1 MMKKIIFLAVTSI
14 LFSCNTKEP
23 NTKSS
28 VELSKEEKIDAAT
41 IKHFFDTALTE
52 GKSYEWLR
60 DLTSNIGG
68 RLSGSP
74 EAQMAVEWGEAL
86 MKEVGLDSVWLQPV
100 MVPHWVRGEKEV
112 ANYTIN
118 GQKKDVPICALGFS
132 IATPKN
138 GVTAEVIE
146 VKSLEEAE
154 ELGNKMEGKIVFFN
168 RPFDNTLINTFKAYG
183 GCVDQRVQG
192 AAVCGKYG
200 AKGVIVRSMTNGLDD
215 YPLRNN
221 VLWKFTIR
229 TIYSYC
235 GN

>member
-1 MMKKIIFLAVTSI
+1 MKKIIFLIATGI

-23 NTKSS
+23 NTKTSL
-28 VELSKEEKIDAAT
+28 EFSKQEKVDAGN
-41 IKHFFDTALTE
+41 IKSFFDTALTE

-100 MVPHWVRGEKEV
+100 MVPHWVRGDKEV
-112 ANYTIN
+112 ANYTVN
-118 GQKKDVPICALGFS
+118 GQQKNVPICALGFS

-146 VKSLEEAE
+146 VKSL
-154 ELGNKMEGKIVFFN
+154 
-168 RPFDNTLINTFKAYG
+168 
-183 GCVDQRVQG
+183 
-192 AAVCGKYG
+192 
-200 AKGVIVRSMTNGLDD
+200 
-215 YPLRNN
+215 
-221 VLWKFTIR
+221 
-229 TIYSYC
+229 
-235 GN
+235 